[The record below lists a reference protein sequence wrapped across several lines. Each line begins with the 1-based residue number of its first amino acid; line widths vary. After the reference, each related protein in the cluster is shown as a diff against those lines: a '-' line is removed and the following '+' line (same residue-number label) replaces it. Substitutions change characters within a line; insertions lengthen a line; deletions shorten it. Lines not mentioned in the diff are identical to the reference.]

1 VLPEGSRCA
10 GDLLDASS
18 HATRAGLLSFVQPV
32 AGETTAALLLVDE
45 LATVLADKENR
56 SHGALRG
63 VLNARFSL
71 PEDLPMAAAE
81 GRSRVK
87 REVNERIAALAV
99 HQGDDGIA
107 YEFLCEC
114 SDADCVAVVMLT
126 LTEYLQRATT
136 GAVLFAG
143 HVT

>member
-1 VLPEGSRCA
+1 
-10 GDLLDASS
+10 
-18 HATRAGLLSFVQPV
+18 
-32 AGETTAALLLVDE
+32 
-45 LATVLADKENR
+45 
-56 SHGALRG
+56 
-63 VLNARFSL
+63 
-71 PEDLPMAAAE
+71 MAAE
-81 GRSRVK
+81 GRSRAK